1 MKWVYKLP
9 LEIRN
14 EILRDCVE
22 ITTELCGDN
31 VDLYEVIDNVMREKL
46 VNVIGHEDGLL
57 DADKYWK
64 YLSM

>member
-1 MKWVYKLP
+1 MKWVYELP

-46 VNVIGHEDGLL
+46 VNIIGHEDGLL

>member
-1 MKWVYKLP
+1 MKWVYELP

-14 EILRDCVE
+14 EILRDTVNI
-22 ITTELCGDN
+22 ITEFCGDE
-31 VDLYEVIDNVMREKL
+31 VDLYEAVDNVMCEKL
-46 VNVIGHEDGLL
+46 VNIIGHEDGLL

>member
-1 MKWVYKLP
+1 MKWVYELP

-31 VDLYEVIDNVMREKL
+31 VDLYEVVDNVMREKL
-46 VNVIGHEDGLL
+46 VNIIGHEDGLL

>member
-1 MKWVYKLP
+1 MKWVYELP
-9 LEIRN
+9 LKIRN

-31 VDLYEVIDNVMREKL
+31 VDLYEVVDNVMREKL
-46 VNVIGHEDGLL
+46 VNIIGHEDGLL

-64 YLSM
+64 YL

>member
-1 MKWVYKLP
+1 MKWVYELP

-22 ITTELCGDN
+22 ITTELCGNN
-31 VDLYEVIDNVMREKL
+31 VDLYEVVDNVMREKL
-46 VNVIGHEDGLL
+46 VNIIGHEDGLL

-64 YLSM
+64 YL

>member
-1 MKWVYKLP
+1 MKWVMDLP
-9 LEIRN
+9 IEIQN
-14 EILRDCVE
+14 EIIRDVVK
-22 ITTELCGDN
+22 ITTELCGD
-31 VDLYEVIDNVMREKL
+31 DLYLYELIDNVMCEKL

>member
-1 MKWVYKLP
+1 MKWVYELP

-14 EILRDCVE
+14 EILRDCVK

>member
-1 MKWVYKLP
+1 MKWVYELP